1 MAATQHEARRIGDAV
16 VGARDRHLAG
26 LQRLAQ
32 RVEHLRREL
41 GQLVEEQHTV
51 MRERDLARPRP

>member
-1 MAATQHEARRIGDAV
+1 M

-32 RVEHLRREL
+32 RIEHLRLEFR
-41 GQLVEEQHTV
+41 QLVEEQHAV
-51 MRERDLARPRP
+51 MGERHLARPRAQPPPTSAGMEAE